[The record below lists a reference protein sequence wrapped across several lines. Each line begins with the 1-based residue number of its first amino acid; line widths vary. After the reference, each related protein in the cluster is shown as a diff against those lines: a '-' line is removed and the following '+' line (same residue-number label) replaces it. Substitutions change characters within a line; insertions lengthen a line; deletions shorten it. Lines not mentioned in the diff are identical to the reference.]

1 MSNSKPGSDGISR
14 PKNSLAALAE
24 AANGGTNASEPVA
37 WTLPSGEQLL
47 HYALKGGFLAP
58 SILTPAKTA
67 PAKGGEGK
75 R

>member
-1 MSNSKPGSDGISR
+1 MTSLGPWASDGSTCAPLTGRIWPRS
-14 PKNSLAALAE
+14 
-24 AANGGTNASEPVA
+24 